1 MASILLIDDEPQ
13 LLRLMQVYLT
23 KLGHAVKGCATAA
36 AARAAFADNGSSYEF
51 IVADLT
57 LPDGDVAELAV
68 ELAIQNPSVAVLLC
82 SGYPYELSALPESVR
97 SRADML
103 LKPFLPNML
112 AKSVEQLLKKRR

>member
-23 KLGHAVKGCATAA
+23 KLGHTVNGCATAA
-36 AARAAFADNGSSYEF
+36 AARAAFAANGSSYEL

-57 LPDGDVAELAV
+57 LPDGDGAELAV
-68 ELAIQNPSVAVLLC
+68 ELANQNPAVAVLLC

-112 AKSVEQLLKKRR
+112 AKSVEQLIKKRR